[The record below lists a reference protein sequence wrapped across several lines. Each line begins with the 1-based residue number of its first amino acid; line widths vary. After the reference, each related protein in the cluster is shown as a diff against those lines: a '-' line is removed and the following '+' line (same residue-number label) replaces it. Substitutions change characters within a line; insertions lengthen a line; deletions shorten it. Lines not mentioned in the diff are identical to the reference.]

1 MYNYVMLIGK
11 IKNFEKVAEDEYVLR
26 LACRRPFKDVFG
38 EYKTDVFNIQVPGVL
53 GSILEDRKNNIDKTI
68 TVKGRLFP
76 QFGGDA
82 SRIIAERI
90 IYMDGEQS

>member
-11 IKNFEKVAEDEYVLR
+11 IKNYEKITEDEYVLR
-26 LACRRPFKDVFG
+26 LACRRPFKGVFG
-38 EYKTDVFNIQVPGVL
+38 EYKTDVFNICVPGVL
-53 GSILEDRKNNIDKTI
+53 GSILKDRGNNVDETI
-68 TVKGRLFP
+68 TVKGRLVP
-76 QFGGDA
+76 MIGGDT

>member
-11 IKNFEKVAEDEYVLR
+11 IKNFEKITEDEYVLR
-26 LACRRPFKDVFG
+26 LACKRPFKDVFG
-38 EYKTDVFNIQVPGVL
+38 EYKIDVFNIQVPGAL
-53 GSILEDRKNNIDKTI
+53 GSILEERGKNVDETI

-76 QFGGDA
+76 QFGGEA

-90 IYMDGEQS
+90 IYMEGE